1 MRYAKIIFVAFAIAL
16 IMPLSLK
23 VYSQE
28 TNQETKADAAGA
40 VIQETRPTLAA
51 EGKNE
56 TKETGHDHSMGS
68 ENRFVATIG
77 TDGVQHVEVIG
88 GDYYF
93 DPNYIIVKVSVPVE
107 LKVKKAPGYI
117 PHDIAVKAPK
127 AGIDFITDIGKDW
140 QTITFTPTTVGKYEM
155 ICDKKL
161 LWFKSHKDRG
171 MDGFIEVVP

>member
-1 MRYAKIIFVAFAIAL
+1 MRYAKIIFVAFAMAL

-40 VIQETRPTLAA
+40 VIQETKPTLAA

-127 AGIDFITDIGKDW
+127 AGTVATESCQRKIVTAQVILIGTSC
-140 QTITFTPTTVGKYEM
+140 QHNLTVSLE
-155 ICDKKL
+155 C
-161 LWFKSHKDRG
+161 
-171 MDGFIEVVP
+171 